1 MSNFPRI
8 PVLRSLGP
16 YVGPRLWYFCRK
28 YRALIGVAQ
37 RSKTGKEAHSGV
49 LKMNRRHSP
58 PVAAEALA
66 DAGIYR
72 ADIDPD
78 SAKAWSR

>member
-1 MSNFPRI
+1 M
-8 PVLRSLGP
+8 
-16 YVGPRLWYFCRK
+16 
-28 YRALIGVAQ
+28 AQ